1 MYEIRF
7 FPPDDSLTPYVNGY
21 LFSSYTLDGTEKPF
35 FTPKGTAALVINIEI
50 SESSYLEYPKPDV
63 KLYFEKYA
71 PYLFGQMSRLGK
83 SHLDGQFA
91 PFVIVF
97 TPTGLYQFLD
107 EPSNQMTDKA
117 YKLEDLGYH
126 ELANKL
132 KNLFATASRVEDCI
146 PELNRILSDYFS
158 TKTFKSP
165 AFDMAPVANEIL
177 LSNGLVS
184 LDALIDRLKINPRTF
199 QIQFKNQVGLSPK
212 LFCRIT
218 RFNSLLV
225 ALDQNPKADLLE
237 LALDFGYSD
246 NPHLYKD
253 FKQFV
258 GMTPRQYLRLILNI
272 NSKVELELKR
282 NPPKLKPS

>member
-1 MYEIRF
+1 MNEIVF
-7 FPPDDSLTPYVNGY
+7 FPPDESLTPYINGY
-21 LFSSYTLDGTEKPF
+21 LFSSYILDGTEKPF
-35 FTPKGTAALVINIEI
+35 FTPKGTAALVINWEI
-50 SESSYLEYPKPDV
+50 SETSYLEYPSPNI
-63 KLYFEKYA
+63 KLYFEKHV

-107 EPSNQMTDKA
+107 EPSNQMTDRA
-117 YKLEDLGYH
+117 YKLEELGYQEIAKRIQH
-126 ELANKL
+126 
-132 KNLFATASRVEDCI
+132 LFATATRVEDCI
-146 PELNRILSDYFS
+146 LELNRILSDYFN
-158 TKTFKSP
+158 TKELKNP

-184 LDALIDRLKINPRTF
+184 LDELVYRLKINPRTF
-199 QIQFKNQVGLSPK
+199 QIQFKNQVGLPPK

-218 RFNSLLV
+218 RFNALLL
-225 ALDQNPKADLLE
+225 ALDQNPKADILE
-237 LALDFGYSD
+237 LALEFGYSD

-258 GMTPRQYLRLILNI
+258 GRTPRQYLRLILNI
-272 NSKVELELKR
+272 NSGVELELKR
-282 NPPKLKPS
+282 NPPKLRPS

>member
-1 MYEIRF
+1 MSEIRF
-7 FPPDDSLTPYVNGY
+7 FPPDPSLVSFINGY
-21 LFSSYTLDGTEKPF
+21 LFSSFTLDGTEKPF
-35 FTPKGTAALVINIEI
+35 FTPKCTAALVINMEI
-50 SESSYLEYPKPDV
+50 SETSYLEYPNPNI
-63 KLYFEKYA
+63 KLYFEKHV

-117 YKLEDLGYH
+117 FKLEQLGYQEIAKGIQH
-126 ELANKL
+126 
-132 KNLFATASRVEDCI
+132 LFATATRVEDCI
-146 PELNRILSDYFS
+146 PELNRILSDYFNS
-158 TKTFKSP
+158 KTFKNP

-218 RFNSLLV
+218 RFSALLL

-237 LALDFGYSD
+237 LALEFGYSD

-272 NSKVELELKR
+272 NSGVELELKR
-282 NPPKLKPS
+282 NPPKLR